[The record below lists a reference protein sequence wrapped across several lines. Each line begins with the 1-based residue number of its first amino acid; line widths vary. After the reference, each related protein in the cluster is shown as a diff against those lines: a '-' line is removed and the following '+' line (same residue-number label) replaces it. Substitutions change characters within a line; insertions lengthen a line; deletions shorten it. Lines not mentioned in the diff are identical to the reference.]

1 MQQLRT
7 RMNSKILINILLG
20 LLVAVIL
27 FHLLVIAKVISYKIA
42 WGGRLQNDSEM
53 YILEIISVIIN
64 LFLAMVLLM
73 KGGYIELWFRQKVVN
88 IILWIYS
95 VLFILNTIGNLFS
108 KTTFEKFFAVLTF
121 ILAVCILLILR
132 TSSSIQIDEKDN

>member
-27 FHLLVIAKVISYKIA
+27 FHLLVIAKIISYKIA

-64 LFLAMVLLM
+64 LFLALVLLM

>member
-27 FHLLVIAKVISYKIA
+27 FHLLIIAKIISYKIA

-64 LFLAMVLLM
+64 LFLALVLLM